1 MLGRLFYKE
10 IRSAP
15 SSVSWACIGFAV
27 LCWVPFSQATD
38 LSNVARDVVFD
49 VPTQSADLAL
59 IEFAEQAGITLLF
72 SHELTKGKVTR
83 ELIGAYSIESAA
95 RRMLEGTNLEPSFD
109 SGGMTISLLERET
122 LDKEITMKKNTPQR
136 GILEQLVRA
145 PLAFAVALGS
155 GQVVAQDDEPAL
167 EEVMVVGSQIRGA
180 SISEAL
186 AVTVLDA
193 EAIEA
198 MGVDS
203 GDELLALIPENGQ
216 NFFNE
221 AENIS
226 GGVNSGRGDLG
237 AFNLR
242 NLGTGNTLVLLN
254 GRRLVNS
261 ATYQTEEVGGS
272 FIPVNTANSNHLPV
286 WGIDRVEVLRDG
298 ASAIYG
304 ADAVAGV
311 VNTVLKDDFEGFNIR
326 FRHSEFDNTPS
337 TRQSITAEWG
347 QDFNDG
353 RTNVGVFFNYYH
365 RDRVSSND
373 DPRWADSDFRSRIP
387 EDSPWAGST
396 SFRNDSANGLYPQM
410 DVRTSRE
417 PTSLNG
423 VITDTAGEFETYA
436 VGDSRCQYAI
446 SATHCG
452 AVDGQGT
459 SRYDLNGNNGFGR
472 DLASELD
479 RMSVFANITHELENG
494 VESFTEIS
502 YYESE
507 TNLIR
512 HASSPF
518 SSVALIMGADNPYN
532 PLGSGPG
539 RLSGPDLDEAM
550 AGVPAEGLDLI
561 IDNYRFGQVPRVVDN
576 NGDMFRILQGLRG
589 SQGDWDW
596 ETAFSYAKAGK
607 DDITHNR
614 ISNNL
619 AQEALN
625 DSSSAAFNPFDSTRE
640 GSNID
645 RILVDVYR
653 KSETELTT
661 FDFKVSNN
669 DLFEL
674 GAGSVSGLIGFEW
687 RKEEYSDARDPRL
700 DGTIV
705 FTNYQGDTFP
715 YVSDVV
721 NSSPTGG
728 SAGGRNVRSVFAEL
742 QIPVLENLDVQLAIR
757 SENYSDVGDGNIS
770 VGKAA
775 FGYRPFEPLLIRG
788 SWSETFR
795 APNLVTVNEGL
806 VARSNTRTDWTCD
819 YVNQVTGE
827 AYDLDCTNSTQRSA
841 QGSELLTSETGEST
855 SIGFVLEPIEGL
867 TVTADFWSIE
877 KDDTIGLFGEENHMI
892 LDLFYRL
899 QAGTTDCSMTFNPAV
914 VRDAPDD
921 DQIAAFAEAGICPGG
936 TAIRV
941 DDAYANLDKRTLEGY
956 DIGVYYEVDTQAGNF
971 SFRYNGSYLDK
982 FEQEASGDAA
992 LLVASQASGAIPAN
1006 IPIDGFAD
1014 LLGRDGNQE
1023 ERHRASLSWRRGD
1036 FGASLSGYQVGSFYQ
1051 SALTLSDGTRYVI
1064 PSMTTYDATFDYRFD
1079 MGDTRSRLRLGVKNL
1094 TDERAPLADGYFG
1107 YFADAHSDYGRYMYV
1122 DLRMSF

>member
-1 MLGRLFYKE
+1 MSKH
-10 IRSAP
+10 
-15 SSVSWACIGFAV
+15 
-27 LCWVPFSQATD
+27 FSG
-38 LSNVARDVVFD
+38 S
-49 VPTQSADLAL
+49 
-59 IEFAEQAGITLLF
+59 
-72 SHELTKGKVTR
+72 
-83 ELIGAYSIESAA
+83 
-95 RRMLEGTNLEPSFD
+95 MSF
-109 SGGMTISLLERET
+109 THR
-122 LDKEITMKKNTPQR
+122 
-136 GILEQLVRA
+136 
-145 PLAFAVALGS
+145 PLAVAVALLSTTAMATASMGAM
-155 GQVVAQDDEPAL
+155 AQDDETAI
-167 EEVMVVGSQIRGA
+167 EEVIVVGSQIKGA

-186 AVTVLDA
+186 AVSVVGADD
-193 EAIEA
+193 IEA

-326 FRHSEFDNTPS
+326 FRHSEFENTPS
-337 TRQSITAEWG
+337 TRQSVTAEWG
-347 QDFNDG
+347 QNFNGG

-373 DPRWADSDFRSRIP
+373 DPRWADSDFRRRIP
-387 EDSPWAGST
+387 EDSPWAGNT
-396 SFRNDSANGLYPQM
+396 RFRNNSANSLYPQM

-423 VITDTAGEFETYA
+423 VITDTAGEFETYPI
-436 VGDSRCQYAI
+436 GDSRCQYTI
-446 SATHCG
+446 NATTCG

-459 SRYDLNGNNGFGR
+459 YRYDLNGNNGFGR

-479 RMSVFANITHELENG
+479 RMSIFANITHELENG
-494 VESFTEIS
+494 TESFTELS
-502 YYESE
+502 YYESQ

-512 HASSPF
+512 HASATF
-518 SSVALIMGADNPYN
+518 SSVKLIMGADNPYN

-539 RLSGPDLDEAM
+539 RLSGEGLDEAM

-561 IDNYRFGQVPRVVDN
+561 IDNYRFGQAPRIVDN
-576 NGDMFRILQGLRG
+576 DGDMFRILQGLRG

-596 ETAFSYAKAGK
+596 ETAVSYAKATK
-607 DDITHNR
+607 DDITRNR
-614 ISNNL
+614 VSNSL
-619 AQEALN
+619 ATEALS
-625 DSSSAAFNPFDSTRE
+625 DSSMNAFNPLDPTYE
-640 GSNID
+640 GSNIE

-669 DLFEL
+669 DLFEF
-674 GAGSVSGLIGFEW
+674 GAGSVAGLVGVEW
-687 RKEEYSDARDPRL
+687 RREEYSDDRDPRL

-705 FTNYQGDTFP
+705 FTDYQGDTYP
-715 YVSDVV
+715 YVSDVA
-721 NSSPTGG
+721 NSSPTGDSSG
-728 SAGGRNVRSVFAEL
+728 SRTVTSAFAEL
-742 QIPVLENLDVQLAIR
+742 QIPLLDNLDVQLAIR
-757 SENYSDVGDGNIS
+757 NENYSDIGDGNIS

-775 FGYRPFEPLLIRG
+775 FGYRPVESLLIRG

-806 VARSNTRTDWTCD
+806 VARSNTRTDWTCE
-819 YVNQVTGE
+819 YANQVTNE
-827 AYDLDCTNSTQRSA
+827 VYDLDCRNSIQRSA
-841 QGSELLTSETGEST
+841 QGSELLSSETGENT
-855 SIGFVLEPIEGL
+855 SIGFVFEPLEGL
-867 TVTADFWSIE
+867 TLTADWWTIE

-892 LDLFYRL
+892 LDLYYRL
-899 QAGTTDCSMTFNPAV
+899 QAGTSNCSMTFNPAV
-914 VRDAPDD
+914 VRQAPDD
-921 DQIAAFAEAGICPGG
+921 DQIAAFTEAGICPGG
-936 TAIRV
+936 DTIRV

-956 DIGVYYEVDTQAGNF
+956 DIAVYYELDTDLGNF

-992 LLVASQASGAIPAN
+992 LLVASQASGQIPAN

-1014 LLGRDGNQE
+1014 LVGRDGNQE
-1023 ERHRASLSWRRGD
+1023 ERHRASLRWRKGD

-1051 SALTLSDGTRYVI
+1051 SSLTLSDGTRYVI

-1079 MGDTRSRLRLGVKNL
+1079 ISDTRARMRLGVKNL
-1094 TDERAPLADGYFG
+1094 TDERAPLADRYFG
-1107 YFADAHSDYGRYMYV
+1107 YFADAHSDYGRYMYL
-1122 DLRMSF
+1122 DLRLSF

>member
-1 MLGRLFYKE
+1 MIKSRKGPFYL
-10 IRSAP
+10 RHAP
-15 SSVSWACIGFAV
+15 LVAAIAFASSVSF
-27 LCWVPFSQATD
+27 
-38 LSNVARDVVFD
+38 
-49 VPTQSADLAL
+49 
-59 IEFAEQAGITLLF
+59 
-72 SHELTKGKVTR
+72 
-83 ELIGAYSIESAA
+83 
-95 RRMLEGTNLEPSFD
+95 
-109 SGGMTISLLERET
+109 
-122 LDKEITMKKNTPQR
+122 
-136 GILEQLVRA
+136 
-145 PLAFAVALGS
+145 
-155 GQVVAQDDEPAL
+155 AQDDDTPL
-167 EEVMVVGSQIRGA
+167 EEVIVVGSQIKGA

-186 AVTVLDA
+186 AVSVIDA

-198 MGVDS
+198 MGIDS

-254 GRRLVNS
+254 GRRMVNS

-311 VNTVLKDDFEGFNIR
+311 VNTVLKNDFEGFNIR
-326 FRHSEFDNTPS
+326 FRHSEFENTPS
-337 TRQSITAEWG
+337 TRQSVTAEWG

-373 DPRWADSDFRSRIP
+373 DPRWSDSDFRRRVP
-387 EDSPWAGST
+387 EDSPWAGNT
-396 SFRNDSANGLYPQM
+396 AFRNNSANGLYPQM

-423 VITDTAGEFETYA
+423 VITDTAGEFETYPT
-436 VGDSRCQYAI
+436 GDSRCQYSI
-446 SATHCG
+446 NATTCG

-459 SRYDLNGNNGFGR
+459 YRYDLNGNNGFGR

-479 RMSVFANITHELENG
+479 RMSIFANITHELENG
-494 VESFTEIS
+494 AESFTEVS
-502 YYESE
+502 FYESE
-507 TNLIR
+507 TNLTR
-512 HASSPF
+512 HASATF
-518 SSVALIMGADNPYN
+518 SSVKLIMDAANYYN

-539 RLSGPDLDEAM
+539 RLSGPGLDDAM
-550 AGVPAEGLDLI
+550 SGVPAEGLDLI
-561 IDNYRFGQVPRVVDN
+561 IDNYRFGQVPRIVN
-576 NGDMFRILQGLRG
+576 NDGDMFRLLQGFRG

-596 ETAFSYAKAGK
+596 ETAVSYAKATK
-607 DDITHNR
+607 DDITNNR
-614 ISNNL
+614 VSNTL

-625 DSSSAAFNPFDSTRE
+625 DTTANAFNPLDPTYE
-640 GSNID
+640 GSNIE
-645 RILVDVYR
+645 RILIDVYR

-669 DLFEL
+669 ALFDL
-674 GAGSVSGLIGFEW
+674 GSRSVGGLVGVEW
-687 RKEEYSDARDPRL
+687 REESYSDDRDPRL

-705 FTNYQGDTFP
+705 FTDYQGDTYP
-715 YVSDVV
+715 YVSDVA
-721 NSSPTGG
+721 NSSPTGD
-728 SAGGRNVRSVFAEL
+728 SAGSRTVTSVFAEL
-742 QIPVLENLDVQLAIR
+742 QIPVLDNLNVQLAIR
-757 SENYSDVGDGNIS
+757 NEDYSDIGDGNVS

-775 FGYRPFEPLLIRG
+775 FGYRPIEPLLIRG

-806 VARSNTRTDWTCD
+806 VARSNTRTDWTCE
-819 YVNQVTGE
+819 YANQVTGE
-827 AYDLDCTNSTQRSA
+827 VYDLDCRNSIQRSA
-841 QGSELLTSETGEST
+841 QGSDLLESETGENT
-855 SIGFVLEPIEGL
+855 SIGFVFEPIDGL
-867 TVTADFWSIE
+867 SVTADWWSIE
-877 KDDTIGLFGEENHMI
+877 KDNTIGLFGEENHMI
-892 LDLFYRL
+892 LDLYYRL
-899 QAGTTDCSMTFNPAV
+899 QAGTSNCSMTFNPAV
-914 VRDAPDD
+914 VRQAPDD
-921 DQIAAFAEAGICPGG
+921 DQIAAFTEAGICPGG
-936 TAIRV
+936 DTVRV

-956 DIGVYYEVDTQAGNF
+956 DIGVYYDVDTDVGTF
-971 SFRYNGSYLDK
+971 TFRYNGSFMDT

-1014 LLGRDGNQE
+1014 LIGRDGNQE
-1023 ERHRASLSWRRGD
+1023 ERHTASLRWRRGD
-1036 FGASLSGYQVGSFYQ
+1036 FGASLSGFQVGSFYQ
-1051 SALTLSDGTRYVI
+1051 SSLTLSDGTRYVI
-1064 PSMTTYDATFDYRFD
+1064 PSMTTYDAIFDYRFD
-1079 MGDTRSRLRLGVKNL
+1079 MGDARSRMRLGVKNL
-1094 TDERAPLADGYFG
+1094 TDERAPLADRYFG
-1107 YFADAHSDYGRYMYV
+1107 YFADAHTDYGRYMYL